1 MKIIDPAYII
11 FFVCLIYVV
20 VSFIIVDPVLCLGSF
35 VAIYILKL
43 WTERKL
49 IIRFYNGYKICFF
62 IL

>member
-1 MKIIDPAYII
+1 MKIIDPASII

-20 VSFIIVDPVLCLGSF
+20 VSIIILDPVLCVGSL

-43 WTERKL
+43 WTRRKL
-49 IIRFYNGYKICFF
+49 IIRFYNDYKICFF